1 MTAPCPLW
9 LSPNPM
15 RRIIL
20 FALVLFLTVTPCH
33 ALTFFQSD
41 YDADTWTTER
51 LDYGDWL
58 PLRELSSI
66 LPYTVEWKDRT
77 VYIYGERTWTIKPD
91 RWMQEGVSI
100 LDGVTY
106 VTPDYMR
113 RFLPGISFLYE
124 DELYVFNGEAERSR
138 LVRGD
143 EDFRQNAL
151 TALYR
156 MKLAA
161 PDTYDM
167 IRRNLTGGVESVE
180 RPADIPLGEL
190 AYVYPSR
197 IDTTAYIIG
206 KPEETI
212 LARRIVHEAV
222 HVEQYRNGRE
232 LDEDEAKKIETET
245 VEKMLLMQKTWT
257 SDIDN
262 NVWDPDVYGWE
273 IT

>member
-1 MTAPCPLW
+1 MKNIALILSLFICLSIPC
-9 LSPNPM
+9 S
-15 RRIIL
+15 
-20 FALVLFLTVTPCH
+20 
-33 ALTFFQSD
+33 ALTFFRTD
-41 YDADTWTTER
+41 YDGDTYTAETA
-51 LDYGDWL
+51 YSGDWL
-58 PLRELSSI
+58 PLRELSEI
-66 LPYTVEWKDRT
+66 LPYSVEWKDRT
-77 VYIYGERTWTIKPD
+77 VYVYADRTWEIKPD
-91 RWMQEGVSI
+91 RWMPEGVSI
-100 LDGVTY
+100 LDGVAY

-113 RFLPGISFLYE
+113 RFLPGISFLF
-124 DELYVFNGEAERSR
+124 DGELYVFNGEAERSR

-180 RPADIPLGEL
+180 RPADIPLGAL

-197 IDTTAYIIG
+197 LDPTAYIIG

-232 LDEDEAKKIETET
+232 LDEEEAKKIETET

-257 SDIDN
+257 SDLDAN
-262 NVWDPDVYGWE
+262 TYAPDVYGWE
-273 IT
+273 VM

>member
-1 MTAPCPLW
+1 MKRLIVFIALCLC
-9 LSPNPM
+9 LSIPS
-15 RRIIL
+15 
-20 FALVLFLTVTPCH
+20 H
-33 ALTFFQSD
+33 ALTFFRTD
-41 YDADTWTTER
+41 YDGDTYVEETA
-51 LDYGDWL
+51 YSGDWL
-58 PLRELSSI
+58 PLRELSEI
-66 LPYTVEWKDRT
+66 LPYSVEWKDRT
-77 VYIYGERTWTIKPD
+77 VYIYADRTWEIKPD
-91 RWMQEGVSI
+91 RWMSEGVSI

-113 RFLPGISFLYE
+113 RFLPGISFLFE

-180 RPADIPLGEL
+180 RPADIPLGAL

-197 IDTTAYIIG
+197 REPTAYIIG

-222 HVEQYRNGRE
+222 HVDQYRNGRE

-245 VEKMLLMQKTWT
+245 VEKMIAERT
-257 SDIDN
+257 
-262 NVWDPDVYGWE
+262 
-273 IT
+273 

>member
-1 MTAPCPLW
+1 
-9 LSPNPM
+9 M
-15 RRIIL
+15 RHIII
-20 FALVLFLTVTPCH
+20 FALALALTVTQCH
-33 ALTFFQSD
+33 ALTLFDAD

-66 LPYTVEWKDRT
+66 LPYEVEWKDRT
-77 VYIYGERTWTIKPD
+77 IFIYGERTWTIKPD
-91 RWMQEGVSI
+91 RWMPEGVSI

-106 VTPDYMR
+106 VTPDYIR
-113 RFLPGISFLYE
+113 RFLPGIGFLF
-124 DELYVFNGEAERSR
+124 DDDLYVFNGEAERSG

-180 RPADIPLGEL
+180 RPADIPLGAL

-197 IDTTAYIIG
+197 REPTAYIIG

-232 LDEDEAKKIETET
+232 LDEEEAKKIETET
-245 VEKMLLMQKTWT
+245 VEKMLLMQKNWT

-262 NVWDPDVYGWE
+262 NVWEPGVYGWE

>member
-1 MTAPCPLW
+1 MKRLI
-9 LSPNPM
+9 LS
-15 RRIIL
+15 IIL
-20 FALVLFLTVTPCH
+20 CLCLSIPSH
-33 ALTFFQSD
+33 ALTFFRTD
-41 YDADTWTTER
+41 YDGDTYVEETA
-51 LDYGDWL
+51 YSGDWL
-58 PLRELSSI
+58 PLRELSEI
-66 LPYTVEWKDRT
+66 LPYSVEWKDRT
-77 VYIYGERTWTIKPD
+77 VYIYADRTWEIKPD
-91 RWMQEGVSI
+91 RWMPDGVSI

-113 RFLPGISFLYE
+113 RFLSGISFLYE
-124 DELYVFNGEAERSR
+124 DELYVFNGEAKRSR

-180 RPADIPLGEL
+180 RPADIPIGAL

-197 IDTTAYIIG
+197 REPTAYIIG

-222 HVEQYRNGRE
+222 HVEQYRNERE
-232 LDEDEAKKIETET
+232 LDEEEAKKIETET
-245 VEKMLLMQKTWT
+245 VEKMLLMQKTGRPT
-257 SDIDN
+257 STPTPTRRTCTN
-262 NVWDPDVYGWE
+262 GK
-273 IT
+273 

>member
-1 MTAPCPLW
+1 MEIKIKRLILPTILCLC
-9 LSPNPM
+9 LSIPS
-15 RRIIL
+15 
-20 FALVLFLTVTPCH
+20 H
-33 ALTFFQSD
+33 ALTFFRTD
-41 YDADTWTTER
+41 YDGDTYVEETAYSGE
-51 LDYGDWL
+51 WL
-58 PLRELSSI
+58 PLRELSEI
-66 LPYTVEWKDRT
+66 LPYSVEWKDRT
-77 VYIYGERTWTIKPD
+77 VYIYADRTWEIKPD
-91 RWMQEGVSI
+91 RWMPEGVSI

-113 RFLPGISFLYE
+113 RFLPGISFLFE

-180 RPADIPLGEL
+180 RPADIPLGAL

-197 IDTTAYIIG
+197 LDPTAYIIG

-245 VEKMLLMQKTWT
+245 VEKMILMQKT
-257 SDIDN
+257 
-262 NVWDPDVYGWE
+262 
-273 IT
+273 

>member
-1 MTAPCPLW
+1 M
-9 LSPNPM
+9 
-15 RRIIL
+15 
-20 FALVLFLTVTPCH
+20 
-33 ALTFFQSD
+33 TFFQAD
-41 YDADTWTTER
+41 YDADTWTTETV
-51 LDYGDWL
+51 YEGDWL
-58 PLRELSSI
+58 PLLELSEI
-66 LPYTVEWKDRT
+66 LPYSVEWKDRT
-77 VYIYGERTWTIKPD
+77 VYVYADRTWEIKPD
-91 RWMQEGVSI
+91 RWMPEGVSI

-113 RFLPGISFLYE
+113 RFLPGISFLFE
-124 DELYVFNGEAERSR
+124 DELYVFNEEAERSL

-151 TALYR
+151 TAIYR
-156 MKLAA
+156 MKLAV

-180 RPADIPLGEL
+180 RPADIPLGAL

-197 IDTTAYIIG
+197 RDPTAYIIG

-232 LDEDEAKKIETET
+232 LDEEEAKKIETET
-245 VEKMLLMQKTWT
+245 VEKMLLMQKTGRPT
-257 SDIDN
+257 STPTPTRRTCTD
-262 NVWDPDVYGWE
+262 GR
-273 IT
+273 

>member
-1 MTAPCPLW
+1 M
-9 LSPNPM
+9 SNPM
-15 RRIIL
+15 RHIIL
-20 FALVLFLTVTPCH
+20 FAMVLCLTVTPCY
-33 ALTFFQSD
+33 ALTLFDAD

-66 LPYTVEWKDRT
+66 LPYTVEWKDRM

-91 RWMQEGVSI
+91 RWMPEGVKI
-100 LDGVTY
+100 EDGVTY

-113 RFLPGISFLYE
+113 RFLPGISFLYK
-124 DELYVFNGEAERSR
+124 DELYVFDGESEQSR

-161 PDTYDM
+161 TDTYDM

-180 RPADIPLGEL
+180 RPADIPLGAL
-190 AYVYPSR
+190 AYVYPSMSEP
-197 IDTTAYIIG
+197 TAYIIG

-232 LDEDEAKKIETET
+232 IDEEEAKKIETET
-245 VEKMLLMQKTWT
+245 VEKMLLMQKTWA
-257 SDIDN
+257 SDIDAN
-262 NVWDPDVYGWE
+262 TYAPDVYGLE
-273 IT
+273 VT

>member
-1 MTAPCPLW
+1 MKHNNHMSRLITIA
-9 LSPNPM
+9 M
-15 RRIIL
+15 
-20 FALVLFLTVTPCH
+20 VLCLTVTPCK
-33 ALTFFQSD
+33 ALTLFNAN
-41 YDADTWTTER
+41 YDAEEWTTEC
-51 LDYGDWL
+51 LDYVDLL

-77 VYIYGERTWTIKPD
+77 IYVYAERTWTIKPD
-91 RWMQEGVSI
+91 WWIPEGVKI
-100 LDGVTY
+100 VDGVTY
-106 VTPDYMR
+106 VTPDYML
-113 RFLPGISFLYE
+113 RFLPGISFLFE
-124 DELYVFNGEAERSR
+124 GELYVFNGEAERSR

-151 TALYR
+151 TAIYR

-167 IRRNLTGGVESVE
+167 IRRNLTGGVESVD
-180 RPADIPLGEL
+180 RPADIPLGAL

-197 IDTTAYIIG
+197 RDPTAYIIG

-245 VEKMLLMQKTWT
+245 VEKMLLMQKTGRPT
-257 SDIDN
+257 STPTPTRRTCTN
-262 NVWDPDVYGWE
+262 GK
-273 IT
+273 

>member
-1 MTAPCPLW
+1 
-9 LSPNPM
+9 M

-20 FALVLFLTVTPCH
+20 FALVLCLTVTPCS
-33 ALTFFQSD
+33 ALTLFQTD
-41 YDADTWTTER
+41 YDGDSYTTETV
-51 LDYGDWL
+51 YEGDWL
-58 PLRELSSI
+58 PLRKLSEA
-66 LPYTVEWKDRT
+66 LPYSVEWNEQERT
-77 VYIYGERTWTIKPD
+77 VYIYAGRTWTIQPD
-91 RWMQEGVSI
+91 WYLPDGVMI
-100 LDGVTY
+100 ENGVTY
-106 VTPDYMR
+106 VTPEYMK

-138 LVRGD
+138 LLRGD

-167 IRRNLTGGVESVE
+167 IRRNLTGGVESVDL
-180 RPADIPLGEL
+180 PADIPLGAL
-190 AYVYPSR
+190 AYVYPSSR
-197 IDTTAYIIG
+197 EPTAYIIG

-212 LARRIVHEAV
+212 LARQIVHEAV

-245 VEKMLLMQKTWT
+245 VEKMLSTELLQ
-257 SDIDN
+257 I
-262 NVWDPDVYGWE
+262 G
-273 IT
+273 

>member
-1 MTAPCPLW
+1 MKRLILP
-9 LSPNPM
+9 
-15 RRIIL
+15 IIL
-20 FALVLFLTVTPCH
+20 CLCLSIPSH
-33 ALTFFQSD
+33 ALTFFRTD
-41 YDADTWTTER
+41 YDGDTYRSETA
-51 LDYGDWL
+51 YSGDWL
-58 PLRELSSI
+58 PLRELSEI
-66 LPYTVEWKDRT
+66 LPYSVEWKDRT
-77 VYIYGERTWTIKPD
+77 VYIYADRTWEIKPD
-91 RWMQEGVSI
+91 RWMPEGVSI

-124 DELYVFNGEAERSR
+124 DELYVFNGEAERSL

-156 MKLAA
+156 MKLAV

-180 RPADIPLGEL
+180 RPADIPIGAL

-197 IDTTAYIIG
+197 LDPTAYIIG

-212 LARRIVHEAV
+212 LASRIVHEAV

-245 VEKMLLMQKTWT
+245 VEKMLSTELLQ
-257 SDIDN
+257 I
-262 NVWDPDVYGWE
+262 G
-273 IT
+273 

>member
-58 PLRELSSI
+58 PLRELFSI
-66 LPYTVEWKDRT
+66 LPYEVEWKDRT
-77 VYIYGERTWTIKPD
+77 IYVYAERTWTIKPD
-91 RWMQEGVSI
+91 WWIPEGVKI
-100 LDGVTY
+100 VDGVTY

-113 RFLPGISFLYE
+113 RFLPGISFLFE
-124 DELYVFNGEAERSR
+124 GELYVFNGEAERSR

-156 MKLAA
+156 MKLAV

-180 RPADIPLGEL
+180 RPADIPIGAL

-197 IDTTAYIIG
+197 REPTAYIIG

-222 HVEQYRNGRE
+222 HAEQYRNERE
-232 LDEDEAKKIETET
+232 LDEEEAKKIETET
-245 VEKMLLMQKTWT
+245 VEKMLLMQKTGRPT
-257 SDIDN
+257 STPTPTRRTCTD
-262 NVWDPDVYGWE
+262 GR
-273 IT
+273 

>member
-1 MTAPCPLW
+1 MKRLALILTICLCLSVPC
-9 LSPNPM
+9 S
-15 RRIIL
+15 
-20 FALVLFLTVTPCH
+20 
-33 ALTFFQSD
+33 ALTLFNAD
-41 YDADTWTTER
+41 YDADEWTTETV
-51 LDYGDWL
+51 YEGDWL
-58 PLRELSSI
+58 PLRELSEI
-66 LPYTVEWKDRT
+66 LPYSVEWKDRT
-77 VYIYGERTWTIKPD
+77 VYVYADRTWEIKPD
-91 RWMQEGVSI
+91 RWMPEGVSI

-113 RFLPGISFLYE
+113 RFLPGISFLFE

-180 RPADIPLGEL
+180 RPADIPLGAL

-197 IDTTAYIIG
+197 REPTAYIIG

-232 LDEDEAKKIETET
+232 LDEEEAKKIETET

-262 NVWDPDVYGWE
+262 NVWEPGVYGWY

>member
-1 MTAPCPLW
+1 
-9 LSPNPM
+9 M
-15 RRIIL
+15 RRFII
-20 FALVLFLTVTPCH
+20 VLSVLLLLTTPCQ
-33 ALTFFQSD
+33 ALTLFQTD
-41 YDADTWTTER
+41 YDGNAYQTETI
-51 LDYGDWL
+51 YEGEWL
-58 PLRELSSI
+58 PLAELSEV
-66 LPYTVEWKDRT
+66 LPYEVEWNDRA
-77 VYIYGERTWTIKPD
+77 VYVHANRTFEIKPD
-91 RWMQEGVSI
+91 WWIPPGVKI
-100 LDGVTY
+100 QNGVTY
-106 VTPDYMR
+106 VTQSYMQ
-113 RFLPGISFLYE
+113 RFLPGISFIY
-124 DELYVFNGEAERSR
+124 DGELYVFDGEAERSR
-138 LVRGD
+138 LVLGD

-180 RPADIPLGEL
+180 RPADIPLGAL

-197 IDTTAYIIG
+197 REPTAYIIG

-222 HVEQYRNGRE
+222 HVEQYRDGRCI
-232 LDEDEAKKIETET
+232 DEEEAKKIETET

-262 NVWDPDVYGWE
+262 NVWEPGVYGWE
-273 IT
+273 VT

>member
-1 MTAPCPLW
+1 MD
-9 LSPNPM
+9 S
-15 RRIIL
+15 
-20 FALVLFLTVTPCH
+20 
-33 ALTFFQSD
+33 
-41 YDADTWTTER
+41 YTTETV
-51 LDYGDWL
+51 YEGDWL
-58 PLRELSSI
+58 PLRNLSQV

-77 VYIYGERTWTIKPD
+77 VYIYAERTHTIRPD
-91 RWMQEGVSI
+91 WYLPEGVKI
-100 LDGVTY
+100 ENGVTY

-161 PDTYDM
+161 TDTYDM

-180 RPADIPLGEL
+180 QPADIPLGAL

-197 IDTTAYIIG
+197 REPTAYIIG

-212 LARRIVHEAV
+212 LAGRIVHEAV

-262 NVWDPDVYGWE
+262 NVWELCVYGLE
-273 IT
+273 VT

>member
-1 MTAPCPLW
+1 MKRLIVFIPLCIC
-9 LSPNPM
+9 LS
-15 RRIIL
+15 IQ
-20 FALVLFLTVTPCH
+20 CS
-33 ALTFFQSD
+33 ALTFFRTD
-41 YDADTWTTER
+41 YDGDTYTEETA
-51 LDYGDWL
+51 YSGDWL
-58 PLRELSSI
+58 PLRELSEI
-66 LPYTVEWKDRT
+66 LPYSVEWKDRT
-77 VYIYGERTWTIKPD
+77 VYIYADRTWEINPD
-91 RWMQEGVSI
+91 RWMPEGVSI

-180 RPADIPLGEL
+180 RPADIPLGAL

-197 IDTTAYIIG
+197 REPTAYIIG
-206 KPEETI
+206 NPSGTA
-212 LARRIVHEAV
+212 LAGRIVHEAF
-222 HVEQYRNGRE
+222 HVRQYREGRE
-232 LDEDEAKKIETET
+232 ISEIQAKQAQMQIIEE
-245 VEKMLLMQKTWT
+245 LLNRQ
-257 SDIDN
+257 
-262 NVWDPDVYGWE
+262 
-273 IT
+273 

>member
-1 MTAPCPLW
+1 MCR
-9 LSPNPM
+9 NKY
-15 RRIIL
+15 IYVIL
-20 FALVLFLTVTPCH
+20 FVTLFMSIPSH
-33 ALTFFQSD
+33 ALTFFRTD
-41 YDADTWTTER
+41 YDGDTYTEATA
-51 LDYGDWL
+51 YSGDWL
-58 PLRELSSI
+58 PLRELSEI
-66 LPYTVEWKDRT
+66 LPYSVEWKDRT
-77 VYIYGERTWTIKPD
+77 VYVYADRTWEINPD
-91 RWMQEGVSI
+91 QWMPEGVSI
-100 LDGVTY
+100 LDGITY

-124 DELYVFNGEAERSR
+124 DELYVFNGEATRSS

-180 RPADIPLGEL
+180 RPADIPIGAL

-197 IDTTAYIIG
+197 RDPTAYIIG

-222 HVEQYRNGRE
+222 HVEQYRNERE
-232 LDEDEAKKIETET
+232 LDEEEAKKTETET
-245 VEKMLLMQKTWT
+245 VEKMLLMQKTGRPT
-257 SDIDN
+257 STPTPTRRTCTN
-262 NVWDPDVYGWE
+262 GK
-273 IT
+273 

>member
-1 MTAPCPLW
+1 MH
-9 LSPNPM
+9 
-15 RRIIL
+15 RIIL
-20 FALVLFLTVTPCH
+20 FALVLCLTVTPCH
-33 ALTFFQSD
+33 ALTLFKAD

-51 LDYGDWL
+51 LYYGDWL

-77 VYIYGERTWTIKPD
+77 IYVYAERTWTIKPD
-91 RWMQEGVSI
+91 WWIPEGVKI
-100 LDGVTY
+100 VDGVTY

-113 RFLPGISFLYE
+113 RFLPGISFLFE

-161 PDTYDM
+161 TDTYDM

-180 RPADIPLGEL
+180 RPADIPLWAL

-197 IDTTAYIIG
+197 REPTAYIIG
-206 KPEETI
+206 NPSGTA
-212 LARRIVHEAV
+212 LAGRIVHEAF
-222 HVEQYRNGRE
+222 HVRQYREGRE
-232 LDEDEAKKIETET
+232 ISEIQAKQAQMQIIEE
-245 VEKMLLMQKTWT
+245 LLNRQ
-257 SDIDN
+257 
-262 NVWDPDVYGWE
+262 
-273 IT
+273 

>member
-1 MTAPCPLW
+1 MH
-9 LSPNPM
+9 
-15 RRIIL
+15 RIIL
-20 FALVLFLTVTPCH
+20 FALVLALTVTPCH
-33 ALTFFQSD
+33 ALTLFKAD
-41 YDADTWTTER
+41 YDADTYTTEAV
-51 LDYGDWL
+51 YEGDWL

-77 VYIYGERTWTIKPD
+77 VYVYADRTWEIKPD
-91 RWMQEGVSI
+91 RWMPEGVSI
-100 LDGVTY
+100 LDGMTY

-113 RFLPGISFLYE
+113 RFLPGISFLFE
-124 DELYVFNGEAERSR
+124 DELYVFNGEAERSS

-180 RPADIPLGEL
+180 QPADIPLGAL
-190 AYVYPSR
+190 AYVYPYRS
-197 IDTTAYIIG
+197 DPTAYIIG

-222 HVEQYRNGRE
+222 HVEQYRNGRD

-257 SDIDN
+257 SDIDAN
-262 NVWDPDVYGWE
+262 TYAPDVYGWE
-273 IT
+273 VT

>member
-1 MTAPCPLW
+1 
-9 LSPNPM
+9 M
-15 RRIIL
+15 RRIITI
-20 FALVLFLTVTPCH
+20 ALVLDLTVTPCS
-33 ALTFFQSD
+33 ALTLFKSD
-41 YDADTWTTER
+41 YDADTYTAVTV
-51 LDYGDWL
+51 YAGDWL
-58 PLRELSSI
+58 PWRELSSI

-77 VYIYGERTWTIKPD
+77 IYVYAERTWTIKPD
-91 RWMQEGVSI
+91 WWIPEGVKI
-100 LDGVTY
+100 VDGVAY
-106 VTPDYMR
+106 VSNRYMR
-113 RFLPGISFLYE
+113 RFLPGISFLFE

-151 TALYR
+151 TDLYR

-180 RPADIPLGEL
+180 RPTDIPLGAL

-197 IDTTAYIIG
+197 LEPTAYIIG

-232 LDEDEAKKIETET
+232 LDEEEAKKIETET
-245 VEKMLLMQKTWT
+245 VEKM
-257 SDIDN
+257 
-262 NVWDPDVYGWE
+262 
-273 IT
+273 ITERT

>member
-1 MTAPCPLW
+1 MKRLIFFIALCLC
-9 LSPNPM
+9 LSIPS
-15 RRIIL
+15 
-20 FALVLFLTVTPCH
+20 H
-33 ALTFFQSD
+33 ALTFFQTD
-41 YDADTWTTER
+41 YDGDTYTEETA
-51 LDYGDWL
+51 YSGDWL
-58 PLRELSSI
+58 PLRELSEI
-66 LPYTVEWKDRT
+66 LPYSVEWKDRT
-77 VYIYGERTWTIKPD
+77 VYVYADRTWEIKPD
-91 RWMQEGVSI
+91 RWMPEGVSI

-113 RFLPGISFLYE
+113 RFLPGISFLYK
-124 DELYVFNGEAERSR
+124 DELYVFDGEAERSH

-180 RPADIPLGEL
+180 RPADIPLGAL
-190 AYVYPSR
+190 ACVYPSR
-197 IDTTAYIIG
+197 RDPTAYIIG

-212 LARRIVHEAV
+212 LASRIVHEAV

-232 LDEDEAKKIETET
+232 LDEEEAKRIETET
-245 VEKMLLMQKTWT
+245 VEKMIAERT
-257 SDIDN
+257 
-262 NVWDPDVYGWE
+262 
-273 IT
+273 

>member
-1 MTAPCPLW
+1 MIT
-9 LSPNPM
+9 
-15 RRIIL
+15 I
-20 FALVLFLTVTPCH
+20 ALVLCLTVTPCY
-33 ALTFFQSD
+33 ALTMFKAN

-58 PLRELSSI
+58 PLCELSSI

-77 VYIYGERTWTIKPD
+77 IYVYAERTWTIKTYWWIP
-91 RWMQEGVSI
+91 EGVKI
-100 LDGVTY
+100 VDGVTY
-106 VTPDYMR
+106 VTPKYMK
-113 RFLPGISFLYE
+113 RFLPGISFLFD

-180 RPADIPLGEL
+180 RPADIPLGAL

-197 IDTTAYIIG
+197 LDPTAYIIG
-206 KPEETI
+206 NPEETI

-222 HVEQYRNGRE
+222 HVDQYRNGRE

-257 SDIDN
+257 SDLGAN
-262 NVWDPDVYGWE
+262 TYETYLYGWE
-273 IT
+273 TT

>member
-1 MTAPCPLW
+1 
-9 LSPNPM
+9 M

-20 FALVLFLTVTPCH
+20 FVLVLGMTLTPCN
-33 ALTFFQSD
+33 ALNLFQAD

-58 PLRELSSI
+58 PLRELSFI
-66 LPYTVEWKDRT
+66 LPYTVEWKDKT
-77 VYIYGERTWTIKPD
+77 IYVYADRTWEIKPD
-91 RWMQEGVSI
+91 RWMPEGVSI
-100 LDGVTY
+100 LGGVTY
-106 VTPDYMR
+106 VTPDYML

-151 TALYR
+151 TAIYR

-167 IRRNLTGGVESVE
+167 IRSNLTGGVESVE
-180 RPADIPLGEL
+180 RPADIPLGAL

-197 IDTTAYIIG
+197 RDPTAYIIG

-212 LARRIVHEAV
+212 LSMRIVHEAV

-245 VEKMLLMQKTWT
+245 VEKMLLMQKTVRPT
-257 SDIDN
+257 SMPAPTIRTCTD
-262 NVWDPDVYGWE
+262 GK
-273 IT
+273 

>member
-1 MTAPCPLW
+1 
-9 LSPNPM
+9 M
-15 RRIIL
+15 RRIITI
-20 FALVLFLTVTPCH
+20 ALVLCLTVTQCH
-33 ALTFFQSD
+33 ALTLFKAD

-58 PLRELSSI
+58 PLRELSAI
-66 LPYTVEWKDRT
+66 LPYEVEWKYRT
-77 VYIYGERTWTIKPD
+77 IYVYAERTWTIKPD
-91 RWMQEGVSI
+91 RWMPEGVSI

-106 VTPDYMR
+106 VTPAYMR

-138 LVRGD
+138 LLRGD

-167 IRRNLTGGVESVE
+167 IRRNLTGGVESVDL
-180 RPADIPLGEL
+180 PADIPLGAL
-190 AYVYPSR
+190 AYVYPSSR
-197 IDTTAYIIG
+197 EPTAYIIG

-212 LARRIVHEAV
+212 LARQIVHEAV

-232 LDEDEAKKIETET
+232 LDENEARKIETET
-245 VEKMLLMQKTWT
+245 VEKMLSTELLQ
-257 SDIDN
+257 I
-262 NVWDPDVYGWE
+262 G
-273 IT
+273 

>member
-1 MTAPCPLW
+1 
-9 LSPNPM
+9 M

-20 FALVLFLTVTPCH
+20 FALVLCLTVTPCH
-33 ALTFFQSD
+33 ALTMFKAD
-41 YDADTWTTER
+41 YDVDSYTTETV
-51 LDYGDWL
+51 YEGDWL
-58 PLRELSSI
+58 PLRNLSQV

-77 VYIYGERTWTIKPD
+77 VYIYAERTHTIRPD
-91 RWMQEGVSI
+91 WYLPEGVKI
-100 LDGVTY
+100 ENGVTY

-161 PDTYDM
+161 TDTYDM

-180 RPADIPLGEL
+180 QPADIPLGAL

-197 IDTTAYIIG
+197 REPTAYIIG

-212 LARRIVHEAV
+212 LAGRIVHEAV

-262 NVWDPDVYGWE
+262 NVWELCVYGLE
-273 IT
+273 VT

>member
-100 LDGVTY
+100 LDGVAY

-113 RFLPGISFLYE
+113 RFLTGISFLFE

-143 EDFRQNAL
+143 EDFRQTAL

-161 PDTYDM
+161 PDTYNM
-167 IRRNLTGGVESVE
+167 IRRNLTGGVESVD
-180 RPADIPLGEL
+180 RPADIPLGAL

-197 IDTTAYIIG
+197 REPTAYIIG

-232 LDEDEAKKIETET
+232 LDEEEANKIETET
-245 VEKMLLMQKTWT
+245 VEKMLLMQKTGRT
-257 SDIDN
+257 NSTPTPTIRTCTD
-262 NVWDPDVYGWE
+262 GK
-273 IT
+273 

>member
-1 MTAPCPLW
+1 ML
-9 LSPNPM
+9 
-15 RRIIL
+15 RIIL
-20 FALVLFLTVTPCH
+20 FALVLCITVTPCN
-33 ALTFFQSD
+33 AMTLFKAD
-41 YDADTWTTER
+41 YDADTYTTETV
-51 LDYGDWL
+51 YEGDWL

-77 VYIYGERTWTIKPD
+77 IFIYGERTWTIKPD
-91 RWMQEGVSI
+91 WYLPEDVKI
-100 LDGVTY
+100 VDGVTY
-106 VTPDYMR
+106 VTLAYMR
-113 RFLPGISFLYE
+113 RFLPGVSFLY
-124 DELYVFNGEAERSR
+124 DGELYVFGGESEPSR

-180 RPADIPLGEL
+180 RPDDIPLGAL

-197 IDTTAYIIG
+197 RDPTAYIIG

-232 LDEDEAKKIETET
+232 IDEDEAKKIETET
-245 VEKMLLMQKTWT
+245 VEKMLLMQKTGRQT
-257 SDIDN
+257 STPTPTRRTCTD
-262 NVWDPDVYGWE
+262 GR
-273 IT
+273 

>member
-1 MTAPCPLW
+1 MKRLIVFIPLCICLSIPC
-9 LSPNPM
+9 S
-15 RRIIL
+15 
-20 FALVLFLTVTPCH
+20 
-33 ALTFFQSD
+33 ALTFFRTD
-41 YDADTWTTER
+41 YDGDTYRSETA
-51 LDYGDWL
+51 YSGDWL
-58 PLRELSSI
+58 PLRELSEI
-66 LPYTVEWKDRT
+66 LPYEVEWKDRT
-77 VYIYGERTWTIKPD
+77 VYVYADRTWEIKPD
-91 RWMQEGVSI
+91 RWMPEGVKI
-100 LDGVTY
+100 VEGVTY

-113 RFLPGISFLYE
+113 RFLPGISFLY
-124 DELYVFNGEAERSR
+124 DGELYVFSGEAERSR

-180 RPADIPLGEL
+180 RPADIPLGAL

-197 IDTTAYIIG
+197 RDPAAYIIG

-232 LDEDEAKKIETET
+232 LDEEEAKQIEMET
-245 VEKMLLMQKTWT
+245 VEKLISL
-257 SDIDN
+257 S
-262 NVWDPDVYGWE
+262 
-273 IT
+273 

>member
-1 MTAPCPLW
+1 MKRLILP
-9 LSPNPM
+9 
-15 RRIIL
+15 IIL
-20 FALVLFLTVTPCH
+20 CLCLSIPSH
-33 ALTFFQSD
+33 ALTFFRTD
-41 YDADTWTTER
+41 YDGDTYRSETA
-51 LDYGDWL
+51 YSGDWL
-58 PLRELSSI
+58 PLRELSEI
-66 LPYTVEWKDRT
+66 LPYSVEWKDRT
-77 VYIYGERTWTIKPD
+77 VYIYADRTWEIKPD
-91 RWMQEGVSI
+91 RWMPEGVSI

-124 DELYVFNGEAERSR
+124 DELYVFNGEAERSL

-156 MKLAA
+156 MKLAV

-180 RPADIPLGEL
+180 RPADIPLGAL

-197 IDTTAYIIG
+197 RDPTAYIIG

-222 HVEQYRNGRE
+222 HVEQYRNGRK
-232 LDEDEAKKIETET
+232 LDEDDAKKIETET

-257 SDIDN
+257 SGLDAN
-262 NVWDPDVYGWE
+262 TYDPDVYGWKVTE
-273 IT
+273 